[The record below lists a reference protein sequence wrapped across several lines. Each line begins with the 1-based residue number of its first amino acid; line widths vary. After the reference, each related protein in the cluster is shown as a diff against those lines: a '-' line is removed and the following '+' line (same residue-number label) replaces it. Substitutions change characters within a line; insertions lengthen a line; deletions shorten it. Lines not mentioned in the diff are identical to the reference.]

1 MELGLSRNQIEYRTT
16 TGAFVIVDHAVYR
29 VSGTPPSR
37 QQLLMA
43 ACLAGPAVVSH
54 RSAGLIWSF
63 PAMSDEIVEVTALRH
78 RRRRS
83 TAVTWHE
90 SFHLS
95 TREVTEVDGL
105 PVTRP
110 TRTFLDLGVVLS
122 ADELELVL
130 NDGIRRRLLSVE
142 AISRRLEQ
150 FSAVRPGAAVVR
162 AVLDRHIPGGPA
174 PESVLETRFVQL
186 LRAGELPAPTAQLEI
201 SLGNGAKARV
211 DFAYPSHRIA
221 FELDGAAYH
230 SGPLAQRRD
239 RQRDNRLG
247 AMGWRVVHFD
257 WDDVTRRSEYVLET
271 VNACMTRNN
280 SG

>member
-1 MELGLSRNQIEYRTT
+1 
-16 TGAFVIVDHAVYR
+16 
-29 VSGTPPSR
+29 
-37 QQLLMA
+37 
-43 ACLAGPAVVSH
+43 
-54 RSAGLIWSF
+54 
-63 PAMSDEIVEVTALRH
+63 MSDEIVEVTALRH

-186 LRAGELPAPTAQLEI
+186 LRAGGLPAPTAQLEI